1 MEILIGIAIVVV
13 LVFGFGQMSLD
24 KPVSHW
30 SDEELVRRLPK
41 YEHLLSTQMQAGAW
55 AKTNDTKAKIDEI
68 RAEIVK
74 RQKAFEATQ
83 AAPLKQESI
92 FGGKSDGVI
101 TEKAIAAANAGDNEM
116 QVLVGT
122 AYLAGANGLPQDPRK
137 AATYL
142 VKAAEGGSGFAAFI
156 VAGLYSDGLG
166 VSQDFDLARL
176 WAVKSKQLGAPDA
189 DQMIAAIDAKASLIN
204 KLFNIS

>member
-1 MEILIGIAIVVV
+1 MEIVIGIVIVIV
-13 LVFGFGQMSLD
+13 LVFVFGQMSLD
-24 KPVSHW
+24 KPIANW

-41 YEHLLSTQMQAGAW
+41 YENLLSTQMQANAW
-55 AKTNDTKAKIDEI
+55 AKTSETKSKIDEI
-68 RAEIVK
+68 RTEIVR
-74 RQKAFEATQ
+74 RQKAFEAAQ
-83 AAPLKQESI
+83 AAPLKQESL

-101 TEKAIAAANAGDNEM
+101 TEKAIAAANSGDTEM
-116 QVLVGT
+116 QVLVGA

-142 VKAAEGGSGFAAFI
+142 VKAAEAGSGFAAFV
-156 VAGLYSDGLG
+156 VAGLYSEGLG

-189 DQMIAAIDAKASLIN
+189 DQMIATIDAMRSQGH
-204 KLFNIS
+204 

>member
-1 MEILIGIAIVVV
+1 MEIIIGIAIVITIVF
-13 LVFGFGQMSLD
+13 VFGSMSLD
-24 KPVSHW
+24 KPIANW

-41 YEHLLSTQMQAGAW
+41 YEHLLSKQAQAGQW
-55 AKTNDTKAKIDEI
+55 AKASETKAKLDEI
-68 RAEIVK
+68 RTEIVK
-74 RQKAFEATQ
+74 RQKAFEAAQIST
-83 AAPLKQESI
+83 LKQESL
-92 FGGKSDGVI
+92 FGGKSDGAI
-101 TEKAIAAANAGDNEM
+101 TEKAISAADRGDGEA

-156 VAGLYSDGLG
+156 VAGLYADGIG
-166 VSQDFDLARL
+166 VKQDFDLARL

-189 DQMIAAIDAKASLIN
+189 DQMISAIDTKRPRTR
-204 KLFNIS
+204 

>member
-1 MEILIGIAIVVV
+1 MEIVIGIVVV
-13 LVFGFGQMSLD
+13 IALIFLFGRMSLD
-24 KPVSHW
+24 KPVANW

-41 YEHLLSTQMQAGAW
+41 YENLLSTQMQAGAW
-55 AKTNDTKAKIDEI
+55 AKTTDTKAKIDEI

-74 RQKAFEATQ
+74 RQKAFEAQ
-83 AAPLKQESI
+83 KAAPLKQESLL
-92 FGGKSDGVI
+92 GGNSDGVI

-142 VKAAEGGSGFAAFI
+142 LKAAEGGSGFAAFI
-156 VAGLYSDGLG
+156 LAGLYSDGLG
-166 VSQDFDLARL
+166 VNQDFDLARL

-189 DQMIAAIDAKASLIN
+189 DQMIAAIDAKRPQTR
-204 KLFNIS
+204 

>member
-1 MEILIGIAIVVV
+1 MEIIIGIVIVVA
-13 LVFGFGQMSLD
+13 LVFVFGQMSLD
-24 KPVSHW
+24 KPIANW

-83 AAPLKQESI
+83 AAPLKQESL

-137 AATYL
+137 AVTYL

-166 VSQDFDLARL
+166 VNQDFDLARL
-176 WAVKSKQLGAPDA
+176 WAVKSKQLGVPDA
-189 DQMIAAIDAKASLIN
+189 DQMIAAIDAKRPQAQ
-204 KLFNIS
+204 

>member
-1 MEILIGIAIVVV
+1 MEIVIGIVIVVA
-13 LVFGFGQMSLD
+13 LVFLFGQMSLD
-24 KPVSHW
+24 KPVANW

-55 AKTNDTKAKIDEI
+55 AKTNETKAKIDEI
-68 RAEIVK
+68 RGEIVK
-74 RQKAFEATQ
+74 RQKAFEAAQ
-83 AAPLKQESI
+83 AAPLKQESL

-101 TEKAIAAANAGDNEM
+101 TEKAIAAADSGDTEM

-142 VKAAEGGSGFAAFI
+142 VKAAESGSGFAAFI

-166 VSQDFDLARL
+166 VVQDFNLARL

-189 DQMIAAIDAKASLIN
+189 DQMIAAIDAKRPRAH
-204 KLFNIS
+204 

>member
-1 MEILIGIAIVVV
+1 MEILIGIIIVVA
-13 LVFGFGQMSLD
+13 LVFIFGQMSLD
-24 KPVSHW
+24 KPVANW

-41 YEHLLSTQMQAGAW
+41 YENLLSTQMQAGAW

-68 RAEIVK
+68 RGEIVK
-74 RQKAFEATQ
+74 HQKAFESTQ
-83 AAPLKQESI
+83 AAPLKQDSL

-116 QVLVGT
+116 QVLVGA

-166 VSQDFDLARL
+166 VNQDFDLARL

-189 DQMIAAIDAKASLIN
+189 DQMIAAIDAKRPRAQ
-204 KLFNIS
+204 